1 MVEEFRELRAS
12 KTNRGHMHICICM
25 HVLIACEHCHCVN
38 IIETPKTSLP
48 ERQLSVTALRI
59 EPIRPEAASPSD
71 SARSFTFGACGLV
84 KMS

>member
-12 KTNRGHMHICICM
+12 KTTVGICIYAYACM
-25 HVLIACEHCHCVN
+25 YLLHVHCHCVN